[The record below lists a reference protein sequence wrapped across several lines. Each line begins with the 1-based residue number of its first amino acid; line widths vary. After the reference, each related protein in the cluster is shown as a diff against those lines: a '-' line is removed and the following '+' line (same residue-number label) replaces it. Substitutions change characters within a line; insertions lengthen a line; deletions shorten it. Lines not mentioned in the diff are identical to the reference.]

1 MIAKVI
7 GNNKGN
13 VTIKNVNIE
22 SSKIYRIS
30 GSIEPLIR
38 LDQMN
43 RIEVNNVSMNNSI
56 LNSPLIYMSNSN

>member
-22 SSKIYRIS
+22 SSKIYRMS
-30 GSIEPLIR
+30 QNIEPLIS

-56 LNSPLIYMSNSN
+56 LNSGLIYIN